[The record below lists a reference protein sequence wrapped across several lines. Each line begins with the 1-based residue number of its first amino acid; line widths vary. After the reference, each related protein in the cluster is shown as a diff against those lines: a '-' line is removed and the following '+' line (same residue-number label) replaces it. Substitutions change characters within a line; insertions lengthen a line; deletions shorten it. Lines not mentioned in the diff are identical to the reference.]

1 MRYRWSLG
9 MSSFAVLAFA
19 AACGSSHSGDSG
31 FTPPG
36 DDGGGSGSGG
46 GDGGGDGASSGSSG
60 SSSGGFGDGSLIG
73 SQIILS
79 PGNATVFI
87 DTATT
92 PPTPAKQA
100 FTATFGGVD
109 VTSQLSLV
117 LQNGAVGT
125 ITGQTFTSGTS
136 IPGGALGVTTLV
148 TGTAAGH
155 MGLANLTVVALHVTG
170 TEKDFYFLEPY
181 KQNPSPSDNVLEFNT
196 KLTQVDVAILL
207 DTTGSMQTSIS
218 AVQAELT
225 TPGTGIIDGL
235 TAAIPNV
242 GIAIVE
248 HRDYPYSTY
257 GSTGDFPVRVNQTVT
272 TSTAAAQAGA
282 NMYSLGN
289 GFDDPESQLPAMDYI
304 VSGAALNWPGGSVPA
319 HIPAA
324 GYAGGVDFRP
334 GSFRVVAE
342 ITDAP
347 WHNYNGTPADSLAT
361 PYSGFTAPDFNQLV
375 KDFNAINAKY
385 VGIVDNHSNDTHPH
399 QESQALSDAT
409 GSNVPA
415 AAYPGGA
422 CNPQAGA
429 APNGNCR
436 LNFDIT
442 DGSPLGQSIVQAIQ
456 AISVG
461 ATYDVTAI
469 PANDPTNP
477 GGVDAT
483 KFIKEIRAM
492 GEGNMA
498 NNCPKWATK
507 KSNPSLTY
515 NDVFS
520 AVTAGTRVCFE
531 IIPQVNT
538 TVPPKTAAQ
547 FFKAFINVVGLP
559 GDLPLDKRSVLFLV
573 PPVSVSGSQ

>member
-1 MRYRWSLG
+1 MAFRWSFG
-9 MSSFAVLAFA
+9 MSPLAVLALA
-19 AACGSSHSGDSG
+19 AACGSSHSSDSG
-31 FTPPG
+31 FAPNG

-46 GDGGGDGASSGSSG
+46 DGGGTGDGSSGSSG
-60 SSSGGFGDGSLIG
+60 SSSSGGSEGGLIG
-73 SQIILS
+73 SNILVS

-100 FTATFGGVD
+100 YTATFGGTD
-109 VTSQLSLV
+109 VTSMLSLT
-117 LQNGAVGT
+117 LQNPAVGT
-125 ITGQTFTSGTS
+125 FNGQTFTSGTS

-148 TGTAAGH
+148 TGTAGGH
-155 MGLANLTVVALHVTG
+155 SGLANLTVVALNVTG

-181 KQNPSPSDNVLEFNT
+181 KGMPSPSDNVLEFNT
-196 KLTQVDVAILL
+196 KLTQVNVAILL

-218 AVQAELT
+218 AVQTELT
-225 TPGTGIIDGL
+225 QTGGIIDGL

-248 HRDYPYSTY
+248 HRDFPYGTY
-257 GSTGDFPVRVNQTVT
+257 GTPGIDFPVAVRQTVT
-272 TSTAAAQAGA
+272 TSAASAQAGA
-282 NMYSLGN
+282 NMYSLGD
-289 GFDDPESQLPAMDYI
+289 GDDDPESQLAAMDYI
-304 VSGAALNWPGGSVPA
+304 VSGKALTWPGGSVPA
-319 HIPAA
+319 HIPSA

-334 GSFRVVAE
+334 GSFRVVAQ

-347 WHNYNGTPADSLAT
+347 WHNYDGTPADPLAT
-361 PYSGFTAPDFNQLV
+361 PYSFPAPDFATLV
-375 KDFNAINAKY
+375 TDFNAINAKY
-385 VGIVDNHSNDTHPH
+385 VGIVDDHSNDTHPH
-399 QESQALSDAT
+399 VESQALSDAT
-409 GSNVPA
+409 NSNVPV

-429 APNGNCR
+429 APSGNCR

-442 DGSPLGQSIVQAIQ
+442 NGSPLGQSVVQAIQ

-469 PANDPTNP
+469 PANDPTNA

-492 GEGNMA
+492 GEGNVA

-507 KSNPSLTY
+507 KSNPALSY
-515 NDVFS
+515 DDVFS
-520 AVTAGTRVCFE
+520 AVLAGTRVCFE

-538 TVPPKTAAQ
+538 TVPPTMSAQ

-573 PPVSVSGSQ
+573 PPVNVSGSQ